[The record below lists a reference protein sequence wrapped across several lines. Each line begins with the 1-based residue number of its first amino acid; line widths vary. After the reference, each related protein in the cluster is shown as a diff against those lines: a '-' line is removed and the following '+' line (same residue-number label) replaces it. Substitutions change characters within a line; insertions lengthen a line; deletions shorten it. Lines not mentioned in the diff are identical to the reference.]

1 MTTTPDTDPAEATS
15 GAAMAPAYQPADVEQ
30 RLYAWWESRGL
41 FKPSHPERSGPN
53 AARPFTIIMPP
64 PNLTGEL
71 HLGHA
76 LVVSLQ
82 DALTRWHRMLG
93 DDTLWLPGVDHA
105 AIAVNAI
112 IERELAAEGTSR
124 HDIGREAF
132 LARTWAFV
140 NRSRSRIM
148 EQHRRLGASADW
160 EREAFTMDAPRER
173 AVRATFK
180 RLYDDGLIYRAERL
194 INWCVDCESAI
205 SDIEVEYEDEP
216 GAFWHVRYAIA
227 DAAGQPTSH
236 DIVIAT
242 TRPETIPADTAI
254 AVNPEDDRYARLVG
268 RSAIVPTNGRVIPII
283 ADAAVSIEGGTG
295 ALKVTPGHDPVDF
308 EIGERHGLPI
318 VSIMSADGT
327 LNAAAGR
334 YAGIERFAARKQI
347 VADLEAAGRLA
358 KIEPYTHAVGHCQRS
373 RTIVEP
379 LISLQW
385 WVDAKTL
392 AGPAIEAVTS
402 GRIKFVPPRFERTY
416 AHWMEHIRDWCI
428 SRQIWWGHRIPVWY
442 CDDAHITVAIDTP
455 AACATCGAEGL
466 RQDEDTLDTWFSS
479 GLWPHSTLGWP
490 ERTDDLR
497 RFYPT
502 QVMETA
508 YDIIFFWVAR
518 MIMLSLYNMR
528 DDAPQDIPFDTVYLH
543 GLVRASDGAKMSKS
557 RGNVI
562 DPLTSIDKYGTD
574 GLRFAL
580 LSGTSPGND
589 QRITDDRMEA
599 GRNLSNKLWNA
610 SRFVLT
616 LVEAQ
621 EADPDTPKTG
631 YSFVRSGGMRRYVD
645 LAPSSTARAR
655 SRPRDLAIRAL
666 RHESG
671 LPIAAI
677 AERLHVSRRTVFRA
691 LAAGRHDRTERPVE
705 DRWILSRLAHVTA
718 EVDSLLRRFELAEAL
733 RQTRDFFWDEF
744 ADWYIELAKVRIRAG
759 DRSPLPV
766 LVTVVDAVLRLLHP
780 FMPYVTEEIWQRLI
794 AVRPDPEGAEALI
807 VARYPRPEAFAAYI
821 DDEAERQLVAVRD
834 FVRGIRNIRAEKRV
848 DAGRWVEAYIV
859 AGDAEATARSMQAAL
874 EQLARARPL
883 HIVGSAAETP
893 SEGVVTS
900 VLAVGQVSLPMAG
913 LFDLDAERARLTKQ
927 IDEAAAEVARTE
939 TKLANPNFRDRA
951 PAAVVA
957 TEDERLATA
966 RTRLDGLR
974 ASLVELG

>member
-1 MTTTPDTDPAEATS
+1 MTIPANPTPNSPAPN
-15 GAAMAPAYQPADVEQ
+15 AAEMAPAYQPADVEQ
-30 RLYAWWESRGL
+30 RVYEWWESRGL
-41 FKPSHPERSGPN
+41 LKPSRPGAP
-53 AARPFTIIMPP
+53 PFTIIMPP

-112 IERELAAEGTSR
+112 IERQLAAEGRSR

-132 LARTWAFV
+132 LDRTWTFV
-140 NRSRSRIM
+140 NQSRARIM

-160 EREAFTMDAPRER
+160 EREAFTMDAPREQ

-180 RLYDDGLIYRAERL
+180 RLHDDGLIYRAERL

-227 DAAGQPTSH
+227 DADGRPT
-236 DIVIAT
+236 DRYIVIAT

-254 AVNPEDDRYARLVG
+254 AVHPEDPRYAALIGQR
-268 RSAIVPTNGRVIPII
+268 AIVPSGGRLVPVVG
-283 ADAAVSIEGGTG
+283 DAAVSIESGTG

-308 EIGERHGLPI
+308 EIGERHSLPI
-318 VSIMSADGT
+318 ISIMNNDGT
-327 LNAAAGR
+327 LNAEAGA
-334 YAGIERFAARKQI
+334 YAGIERFEARRRI
-347 VADLEAAGRLA
+347 VADLDAAGRIE

-392 AGPAIEAVTS
+392 AGPAIDAVTD
-402 GRIKFVPPRFERTY
+402 GRIKFVPARFERTY
-416 AHWMEHIRDWCI
+416 LHWMENIRDWCI

-442 CDDAHITVAIDTP
+442 CADCDHLTVAIEDP
-455 AACATCGAEGL
+455 ATCAGCGGAHI

-490 ERTDDLR
+490 EQTDDLK

-528 DDAPQDIPFDTVYLH
+528 DNPRGAIPFDTVYLH

-562 DPLTSIDKYGTD
+562 DPLEQIGKYGTD

-589 QRITDDRMEA
+589 QRITDDRLEA

-616 LVEAQ
+616 LIEPS
-621 EADPDTPKTG
+621 DDL
-631 YSFVRSGGMRRYVD
+631 SFP
-645 LAPSSTARAR
+645 APGTR
-655 SRPRDLAIRAL
+655 AIRA
-666 RHESG
+666 
-671 LPIAAI
+671 I
-677 AERLHVSRRTVFRA
+677 
-691 LAAGRHDRTERPVE
+691 E
-705 DRWILSRLAHVTA
+705 DRWILSRIAHVTA
-718 EVDSLLRRFELAEAL
+718 EVDQLLRRFELAEGL
-733 RQTRDFFWDEF
+733 RQARDFFWDEF

-759 DRSPLPV
+759 DRTPLPV
-766 LVTVVDAVLRLLHP
+766 LLHVIDQVLRLLHP
-780 FMPYVTEEIWQRLI
+780 FMPFVTEEIWQRVI
-794 AVRPDPEGAEALI
+794 AVRPDAEGAPALI
-807 VARYPRPEAFAAYI
+807 VARYPRPDALAPYI
-821 DDEAERQLVAVRD
+821 DDDAERQLVAVQD

-859 AGDAEATARSMQAAL
+859 AADAEAAARSMQAAL

-883 HIVGSAAETP
+883 HIVAAAEQAP
-893 SEGVVTS
+893 AEGVVTS
-900 VLAVGQVSLPMAG
+900 VLAVGQVVLPMAG
-913 LFDLDAERARLTKQ
+913 LFDLDAERARLAKQ
-927 IDEAAAEVARTE
+927 LAEAEGEVERQAA
-939 TKLANPNFRDRA
+939 KLGNEQFRSRA
-951 PAAVVA
+951 PADVIAK
-957 TEDERLATA
+957 EEERLATA

-974 ASLVELG
+974 ASLAELG

>member
-1 MTTTPDTDPAEATS
+1 MTAPTDTNSADRS
-15 GAAMAPAYQPADVEQ
+15 GEMAPAYQPGDVEQ
-30 RLYAWWESRGL
+30 RLYEWWESRGF

-53 AARPFTIIMPP
+53 AAQPFTIIMPP

-112 IERELAAEGTSR
+112 IERQLAAEGKSR
-124 HDIGREAF
+124 HDVGREAF
-132 LARTWAFV
+132 LERTWTFV
-140 NRSRSRIM
+140 NTSRSRIM

-160 EREAFTMDAPRER
+160 EREAFTMDTQREK

-180 RLYDDGLIYRAERL
+180 HLYDDGLIYRAERL

-205 SDIEVEYEDEP
+205 SDIEVEYEDEA

-227 DAAGQPTSH
+227 DADGTPTAD
-236 DIVIAT
+236 DIIIAT
-242 TRPETIPADTAI
+242 TRPETIPADSAI
-254 AVNPEDDRYARLVG
+254 AVNPEDERYAHLVG
-268 RSAIVPTNGRVIPII
+268 KHAIVPTNGRVIPII
-283 ADAAVSIEGGTG
+283 ADSAVSIEGGTG
-295 ALKVTPGHDPVDF
+295 ALKVTPGHDPTDF
-308 EIGERHGLPI
+308 EIGERHHLPI
-318 VSIMSADGT
+318 ISIMNNDGT
-327 LNAAAGR
+327 LNADAGQ
-334 YAGIERFAARKQI
+334 YNGLDRFVARKQL
-347 VADLEAAGRLA
+347 VADLEAAGRME

-392 AGPAIEAVTS
+392 AGPAIEAVES
-402 GRIKFVPPRFERTY
+402 GRIKFVPQRFERVY
-416 AHWMEHIRDWCI
+416 EHWMENIRDWCI

-442 CDDAHITVAIDTP
+442 CQDNHITVAVDTP
-455 AACATCGAEGL
+455 TACETCGRADI

-490 ERTDDLR
+490 DDTDDLR

-518 MIMLSLYNMR
+518 MIMLSLYNMKTFTQNG
-528 DDAPQDIPFDTVYLH
+528 AVADIPFDTVYLH
-543 GLVRASDGAKMSKS
+543 GLVRAADGAKMSKS

-562 DPLTSIDKYGTD
+562 DPLLSIAQYGTD

-616 LVEAQ
+616 LVEPG
-621 EADPDTPKTG
+621 D
-631 YSFVRSGGMRRYVD
+631 D
-645 LAPSSTARAR
+645 LA
-655 SRPRDLAIRAL
+655 
-666 RHESG
+666 
-671 LPIAAI
+671 LPAPGTGA
-677 AERLHVSRRTVFRA
+677 
-691 LAAGRHDRTERPVE
+691 VE
-705 DRWILSRLAHVTA
+705 DRWILSRLAHVTT
-718 EVDSLLRRFELAEAL
+718 EVDSLMRRFELAEAV
-733 RQTRDFFWDEF
+733 RQARDFFWDEF
-744 ADWYIELAKVRIRAG
+744 SDWYIEIAKVRIRAG
-759 DRSPLPV
+759 DRTPMPV
-766 LVTVVDAVLRLLHP
+766 LVHVVDAVLRLLHP
-780 FMPYVTEEIWQRLI
+780 FMPFVTEEIWQRI
-794 AVRPDPEGAEALI
+794 AAVRPDAEGAPALI
-807 VARYPRPEAFAAYI
+807 VARYPKPDALAAYV
-821 DDEAERQLVAVRD
+821 DDEAERQLVAVQD

-848 DAGRWVEAYIV
+848 DAGRWVEAYI
-859 AGDAEATARSMQAAL
+859 AAADAEATARSMQAAL

-883 HIVGSAAETP
+883 HIVASASETP

-900 VLAVGQVSLPMAG
+900 VLSIGSVSLPMAG

-927 IDEAAAEVARTE
+927 IEEASAEVARTE
-939 TKLANPNFRDRA
+939 AKLSNPQFRDRA

-966 RTRLDGLR
+966 RTRLEGLR
-974 ASLVELG
+974 ASLAELG

>member
-1 MTTTPDTDPAEATS
+1 MTTPANPAQDPSTTAAG
-15 GAAMAPAYQPADVEQ
+15 GADMAPAYQPADVEQ
-30 RLYAWWESRGL
+30 RVYEWWESRGF
-41 FKPSHPERSGPN
+41 FKPNRPERTGPN
-53 AARPFTIIMPP
+53 AADPFTIIMPP

-112 IERELAAEGTSR
+112 IERQLAAEGLSR
-124 HDIGREAF
+124 HDVGREAF
-132 LARTWAFV
+132 LDRTWTFV
-140 NRSRSRIM
+140 NQSRSRIM

-160 EREAFTMDAPRER
+160 EREAFTMDAQREK
-173 AVRATFK
+173 AVRETFK
-180 RLYDDGLIYRAERL
+180 SLYTDGLIYRAERL

-216 GAFWHVRYAIA
+216 GAFWYVRYAIA
-227 DAAGQPTSH
+227 DAAGQPTGR

-254 AVNPEDDRYARLVG
+254 AVHPEDPRYASLIG
-268 RSAIVPTNGRVIPII
+268 QQAIVPGSGRLVPII
-283 ADAAVSIEGGTG
+283 GDAAVAIESGTG

-318 VSIMSADGT
+318 VSIMNSDGT
-327 LNAAAGR
+327 LNADAGA
-334 YAGIERFAARKQI
+334 YAGLDRFEARKRI
-347 VADLEAAGRLA
+347 VADLEAAGRME

-392 AGPAIEAVTS
+392 AGPAIEAVTG
-402 GRIKFVPPRFERTY
+402 GRIRFVPARFERTY
-416 AHWMEHIRDWCI
+416 LHWMENIRDWCI

-442 CDDAHITVAIDTP
+442 CDACDHLTVAVVTP
-455 AACATCGAEGL
+455 TACEGCGSASI

-490 ERTDDLR
+490 DQTDDLR

-518 MIMLSLYNMR
+518 MIMLSLYNMK
-528 DDAPQDIPFDTVYLH
+528 DFPGGDIPFDTVYLH

-562 DPLTSIDKYGTD
+562 DPLEQIGKYGTD

-589 QRITDDRMEA
+589 QRITDDRLEA

-616 LVEAQ
+616 LVEPG
-621 EADPDTPKTG
+621 D
-631 YSFVRSGGMRRYVD
+631 D
-645 LAPSSTARAR
+645 LALPAPGS
-655 SRPRDLAIRAL
+655 PAL
-666 RHESG
+666 
-671 LPIAAI
+671 
-677 AERLHVSRRTVFRA
+677 T
-691 LAAGRHDRTERPVE
+691 VE
-705 DRWILSRLAHVTA
+705 DRWILSRLAHVSA
-718 EVDSLLRRFELAEAL
+718 EVDQLLRRFELAEGL
-733 RQTRDFFWDEF
+733 RQARDFFWDEF

-759 DRSPLPV
+759 DRTPMPV
-766 LVTVVDAVLRLLHP
+766 LLHVVDQVLRLLHP
-780 FMPYVTEEIWQRLI
+780 FMPFVTEEIWQRVI
-794 AVRPDPEGAEALI
+794 AVRPDLGEAGGGAPALI
-807 VARYPRPEAFAAYI
+807 VARYPRPGDLAPYV
-821 DDEAERQLVAVRD
+821 DDEAERQLAAVQD

-859 AGDAEATARSMQAAL
+859 AADAEATARAMQAAL

-883 HIVGSAAETP
+883 HIVATADQAP

-900 VLAVGQVSLPMAG
+900 VLAVGQVALPMAG
-913 LFDLDAERARLTKQ
+913 LFDLDAERARLAKQ
-927 IDEAAAEVARTE
+927 VADAEGEVERQAA
-939 TKLANPNFRDRA
+939 KLGNEQFRSRA
-951 PAAVVA
+951 PADVVA
-957 TEDERLATA
+957 KEEERLATA

-974 ASLVELG
+974 ASLAELG